1 MNSDKEAFYQS
12 EIERLNKIIRVLVDR
27 AEQGINS
34 ESSDFSLFQTT
45 ITLEEKVRSRTV
57 ELKRALDH
65 LANTN
70 EELDSSLSQLRETQ
84 EKLIQSEKMAALA
97 NLVMGIGHELNT
109 PLGVVVTTASFIR
122 DHCKDLDVKV
132 KNNQLT
138 ASYLDSFLT
147 DMDESTSL
155 ALKSSEK
162 LKELVSHFQTISVA
176 SSTSIRESV
185 VLPDLFKDL
194 CKSLA
199 AELGVSDVEFII
211 KSEPENLSCRVDV
224 SALVQVFSH
233 LINNA
238 LLHGLANSA
247 NKCIEID
254 ILNLDNTLK
263 ISCSDN
269 GVGIQQEHI
278 DQIFNPFFTTA
289 RGLGSIGLGLHIV
302 FNMVHEVLR
311 GTVEVYNGELG
322 GACFTVTFP
331 V

>member
-12 EIERLNKIIRVLVDR
+12 EIERLNKIIRVLVER

-70 EELDSSLSQLRETQ
+70 EELDASLSQLRETQ

-109 PLGVVVTTASFIR
+109 PLGVVVTTTSFIR
-122 DHCKDLDVKV
+122 DHCDDLKEKV
-132 KNNQLT
+132 DNKQLT
-138 ASYLDSFLT
+138 ASYLNSFLS
-147 DMDESTSL
+147 DMAESTNL
-155 ALKSSEK
+155 ALSSSEK
-162 LKELVSHFQTISVA
+162 LKELVAHFQTISVA
-176 SSTSIRESV
+176 STGSIRESV
-185 VLPDLFKDL
+185 ILPELFREL
-194 CKSLA
+194 CSSLS
-199 AELGVSDVEFII
+199 AELGCLDVAFEVCSD
-211 KSEPENLSCRVDV
+211 PQNLSCRVDV
-224 SALVQVFSH
+224 TALVQVFTH
-233 LINNA
+233 FINNSI
-238 LLHGLANSA
+238 LHGLTNQS
-247 NKCIEID
+247 NKLVQID
-254 ILNLDNTLK
+254 ISSSDGFLY

-289 RGLGSIGLGLHIV
+289 RGLGSIGLGLHIA
-302 FNMVHEVLR
+302 FNMVHEVLK
-311 GTVEVYNGELG
+311 GSISVHNCALG
-322 GACFTVTFP
+322 GACFTVKFP
-331 V
+331 I